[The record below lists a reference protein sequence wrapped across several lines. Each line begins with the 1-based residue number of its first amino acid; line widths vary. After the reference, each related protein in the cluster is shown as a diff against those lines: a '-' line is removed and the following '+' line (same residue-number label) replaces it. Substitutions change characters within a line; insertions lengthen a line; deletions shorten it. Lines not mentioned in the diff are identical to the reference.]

1 MRMTGL
7 RGFAVVIGAVTAL
20 ATGFAIGAGVAR
32 TQPPCWSHG
41 QNASAC
47 ANQPSTTNASTT
59 ATTATTSTPTSTTLS
74 TTTGTST
81 SATTSTT
88 TISTGAP
95 TFDSETAYLD
105 APAPNLINATV
116 VSTVSQFAAAIANAR
131 AGQIIDVLGSV
142 QVPGEF
148 TGFDRV
154 ISGGTVD
161 VVFQPG
167 AGFTG
172 STAVLAMS
180 SRVPAVYIQNS
191 GGWRLW
197 GGTISNPGSGGGILV
212 HAMPGPF
219 TWTGFTVS
227 NTADTCVAVYPAE
240 GNISGLTLKGVAGT
254 ATPNLAYDPH
264 AEKGTGIHAWNLA
277 DATGGLLEDSTI
289 AADVLN
295 QATGAGVEVDTGQ
308 IGPNVTLYA
317 RANHLGFAVPGTSW
331 TGDAQSQVAGNVV
344 QLWGG
349 TPPGALDVKY
359 AEGNNIQGRIVESN
373 GVSGSASL
381 SHSTV
386 EYGVATG
393 AILSNPLLSKVAYS
407 LIDAGG
413 VSDRLRLGT
422 VSPLP

>member
-1 MRMTGL
+1 
-7 RGFAVVIGAVTAL
+7 V
-20 ATGFAIGAGVAR
+20 
-32 TQPPCWSHG
+32 
-41 QNASAC
+41 
-47 ANQPSTTNASTT
+47 ASTT
-59 ATTATTSTPTSTTLS
+59 ATTATTST
-74 TTTGTST
+74 GF
-81 SATTSTT
+81 A
-88 TISTGAP
+88 

-105 APAPNLINATV
+105 TPPPNLTSAIV

-148 TGFDRV
+148 TGFDRM

-240 GNISGLTLKGVAGT
+240 GNISGLTLKGMAGT

-359 AEGNNIQGRIVESN
+359 AEGNDIQGRIVESN
-373 GVSGSASL
+373 GVSGSANL
-381 SHSTV
+381 SQSTV

-393 AILSNPLLSKVAYS
+393 AILRNPLLSKVAYS

-413 VSDRLRLGT
+413 VSDRLKLGT

>member
-1 MRMTGL
+1 MKMTAA
-7 RGFAVVIGAVTAL
+7 RGSAVVAGVVTSL
-20 ATGFAIGAGVAR
+20 ATGFAVAAGVAR
-32 TQPPCWSHG
+32 TQPPCWSHS

-47 ANQPSTTNASTT
+47 PNQPSSATSSTSATTTTASTTTVSTTTVTSTT
-59 ATTATTSTPTSTTLS
+59 ATTTPTTT
-74 TTTGTST
+74 
-81 SATTSTT
+81 
-88 TISTGAP
+88 TGAP

-105 APAPNLINATV
+105 TPPPNLTSAIV
-116 VSTVSQFAAAIANAR
+116 VSTVSQFTTAIANAR
-131 AGQIIDVLGSV
+131 AGQIIDVLGNV

-172 STAVLAMS
+172 STAVPAMS
-180 SRVPAVYIQNS
+180 SRVPAVYLQNS

-219 TWTGFTVS
+219 TWTGFAVS

-277 DATGGLLEDSTI
+277 DATGGLLENSTI
-289 AADVLN
+289 AADVVS

-308 IGPNVTLYA
+308 IGPNVTLFT
-317 RANHLGFAVPGTSW
+317 RANHLGFALPGTSW
-331 TGDAQSQVAGNVV
+331 NGDAQTQVAGNVV

-359 AEGNNIQGRIVESN
+359 AEGSDIQGRIVESN

-381 SHSTV
+381 SQSTV

-393 AILSNPLLSKVAYS
+393 AILGNPLLSKVAYS

-413 VSDRLRLGT
+413 VSDHLRLGS